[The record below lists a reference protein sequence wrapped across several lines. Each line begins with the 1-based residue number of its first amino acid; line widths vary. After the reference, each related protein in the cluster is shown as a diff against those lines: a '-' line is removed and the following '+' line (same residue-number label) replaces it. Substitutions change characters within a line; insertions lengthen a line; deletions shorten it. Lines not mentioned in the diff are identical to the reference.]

1 MTATPA
7 LVLAFRGK
15 PKPKRDRWPPIAKKA
30 ARLAVVRPSIAV
42 VIEKLLDNYLA
53 DTAKYEYDEGA

>member
-1 MTATPA
+1 MTAKPA

-30 ARLAVVRPSIAV
+30 ARLAIVRPHGAYLV
-42 VIEKLLDNYLA
+42 ERLLDDLLA
-53 DTAKYEYDEGA
+53 DTAQYEYDEGA

>member
-1 MTATPA
+1 MTAKPA

-15 PKPKRDRWPPIAKKA
+15 PKPKRDKWPPIAKKA
-30 ARLAVVRPSIAV
+30 ARLAIVRPGGALV
-42 VIEKLLDNYLA
+42 VERLLDDLLA

>member
-1 MTATPA
+1 MTARPA

-30 ARLAVVRPSIAV
+30 ARLEVIRPGIAAVVERLI
-42 VIEKLLDNYLA
+42 DDYL
-53 DTAKYEYDEGA
+53 TEPNKYGA